1 MRTLRAHACT
11 RARHADLNRSPRP
24 RLLALASVLLLGVL
38 SAAPAHA
45 AVTSAAVA
53 SQAPQEDSTT
63 GGIGLR
69 LLDAPTDAAD
79 DARARLYIVDHLA
92 PGTSIERR
100 IEVSNSTDSPETVEL
115 YAAAASID
123 DGAFLG
129 ASGDTANELSSWA
142 TVTPDQADVPAGET
156 VTATVVLD
164 VPDDAAPGEQYGVIW
179 AEVRSGENDD
189 NSSVVQVSR
198 VGIRLYVSVGPGGA
212 PAADFTIDSLTA
224 ERSPEGGD
232 PAVSAVVHNTG
243 GRAIDM
249 SGELQLVDGPGGIN
263 AGPFPA
269 ELGQTLGIGDT
280 QTVTITLD
288 EDLPAGPWD
297 AQLVLR
303 SGLTERDAEA
313 TITFPDSGDLAAPV
327 AIAEPDGRGWLGNP
341 AVIALIL
348 LAVALA
354 IAALWHGI
362 PQRRHSAAV

>member
-1 MRTLRAHACT
+1 MRTLRAPACT
-11 RARHADLNRSPRP
+11 RARHTDATRSPRP
-24 RLLALASVLLLGVL
+24 RLLALALVLLLGIL

-45 AVTSAAVA
+45 AVTSAAVV
-53 SQAPQEDSTT
+53 SQDPQEDSST

-69 LLDAPTDAAD
+69 LLDAPTATAD

-100 IEVSNSTDSPETVEL
+100 IEVSNTTDSPETVEL

-123 DGAFLG
+123 DGAFVG

-142 TVTPDQADVPAGET
+142 TVTPDRAKVPAGET
-156 VTATVVLD
+156 LTATVVLD
-164 VPDDAAPGEQYGVIW
+164 VPDDAASGEQYGVIW
-179 AEVRSGENDD
+179 AEVRSDENDD

-224 ERSPEGGD
+224 QRSPEGGN
-232 PAVSAVVHNTG
+232 PAVSAVVRNTG
-243 GRAIDM
+243 GRALDM
-249 SGELQLVDGPGGIN
+249 SGELQLVDGPGAIN

-269 ELGQTLGIGDT
+269 ELGRTLAIGDT

-288 EDLPAGPWD
+288 EELPAGPWD
-297 AQLVLR
+297 AQLDLR
-303 SGLTERDAEA
+303 SGLTERNAEA
-313 TITFPDSGDLAAPV
+313 TITFPRSGDLAAPV
-327 AIAEPDGRGWLGNP
+327 TTGEADSRGWLGNP

-348 LAVALA
+348 LAVALG
-354 IAALWHGI
+354 IAALWRGI
-362 PQRRHSAAV
+362 PQRRQHRTV